1 MAFLHLFGAILR
13 VMQVELVTNIAEEA
27 RCRLSGTHAVEYELR
42 LVCTRKYLFRDE
54 MSNYVLY
61 NIVTSESLVGL

>member
-1 MAFLHLFGAILR
+1 
-13 VMQVELVTNIAEEA
+13 MQVELVTNVAEEA

-42 LVCTRKYLFRDE
+42 LVCTRENLFRDE

-61 NIVTSESLVGL
+61 KIATSDLVSNISINTSPEVTE